1 MAETAGEV
9 TGPARVG
16 RRAIVPLVVA
26 ALCIAVVAVA
36 VIGGVGRSGR
46 DAVDELPSAAEIAA
60 AQVHGHGRRP
70 VDEQSSASPAV
81 QPTPTSTVPALRRL
95 TDQLDAVARVEGM
108 PAALDLLRL
117 VAETDAEAAALCEA
131 AYEHLVGG
139 ATSVD
144 DLPDVGA
151 VCGA

>member
-1 MAETAGEV
+1 MAETDGE
-9 TGPARVG
+9 TSGPARTG
-16 RRAIVPLVVA
+16 RRAIIPVVVA

-36 VIGGVGRSGR
+36 VIGAVGRSGR

-60 AQVHGHGRRP
+60 AQAHGHGRRP

-95 TDQLDAVARVEGM
+95 TDQLDAVARVEGI
-108 PAALDLLRL
+108 PAALDLLTL

-144 DLPDVGA
+144 DLADIRA